1 MVLFLERSNVELGV
15 PQGSV
20 LGPLAFVIYI
30 NDLDDSTISISV
42 ANKFAHDTKLKHR
55 VVNDIDRNILQNCLQ
70 GFLNWSCTWCM
81 DFNVKKS

>member
-30 NDLDDSTISISV
+30 NDLDDSTKSISV
-42 ANKFAHDTKLKHR
+42 ANKFAGDIKLGHP
-55 VVNDIDRNILQNCLQ
+55 
-70 GFLNWSCTWCM
+70 S
-81 DFNVKKS
+81 S